1 VHSQKMLICVENI
14 FFSNLDNSRTLA
26 GATAKLDLGYPIF
39 RVTPRMDTCG
49 AIDNLD
55 TSHSVAKI
63 DTYMATR
70 SPIDL
75 GYSDIIHNQY
85 AGGGEEAISKH
96 CVFAAMWTYPS
107 RAVESSSLHIFKPK
121 YETDSFKCY
130 TTSVLKH
137 GSHALGFCISTCRH
151 QQQRG
156 SDWVLV
162 LFFSERREV
171 RFVKFCSKSKPSYV
185 NVLFASSS

>member
-1 VHSQKMLICVENI
+1 MLISVENI
-14 FFSNLDNSRTLA
+14 FFFKFGQFQDPWRSNR
-26 GATAKLDLGYPIF
+26 IF

-96 CVFAAMWTYPS
+96 CVFAAMWTSPS
-107 RAVESSSLHIFKPK
+107 RAVESSSLHFFKPK
-121 YETDSFKCY
+121 YETDSLKCY
-130 TTSVLKH
+130 TTSVLKD
-137 GSHALGFCISTCRH
+137 GSHALVFCISTCH

-162 LFFSERREV
+162 LFFSERQEV